1 MFGCYKIKSVETL
14 VTLGKSKL
22 EEGDFDQALDL
33 FQQAILLD
41 QKDPDLWNLTGIT
54 LRSMGRYSE
63 AVECFNKSLSLDPR
77 DKILLNEKLP
87 KFKGSIP
94 KIISNKN

>member
-1 MFGCYKIKSVETL
+1 MII
-14 VTLGKSKL
+14 LGKSKL
-22 EEGDFDQALDL
+22 EKGDFDGALDL

-54 LRSMGRYSE
+54 LRSMGRYNE

-77 DKILLNEKLP
+77 DKD
-87 KFKGSIP
+87 S
-94 KIISNKN
+94 S

>member
-1 MFGCYKIKSVETL
+1 LFGCFKIKSVETL

-77 DKILLNEKLP
+77 DKD
-87 KFKGSIP
+87 S
-94 KIISNKN
+94 S

>member
-54 LRSMGRYSE
+54 LRSMGRYNE
-63 AVECFNKSLSLDPR
+63 AVECFNKSLRLDPR
-77 DKILLNEKLP
+77 DKD
-87 KFKGSIP
+87 S
-94 KIISNKN
+94 S

>member
-1 MFGCYKIKSVETL
+1 LFGCYKIKSVETL
-14 VTLGKSKL
+14 IILGKSKL
-22 EEGDFDQALDL
+22 EEGDFDVALDL

-54 LRSMGRYSE
+54 LRSMGRYNE

-77 DKILLNEKLP
+77 DKD
-87 KFKGSIP
+87 S
-94 KIISNKN
+94 S

>member
-1 MFGCYKIKSVETL
+1 M

-22 EEGDFDQALDL
+22 EEGDFDVALDL

-54 LRSMGRYSE
+54 LRSMGRYNE

-77 DKILLNEKLP
+77 DKD
-87 KFKGSIP
+87 S
-94 KIISNKN
+94 S

>member
-22 EEGDFDQALDL
+22 EEGDFDVALDL

-54 LRSMGRYSE
+54 LRSMGRYNE
-63 AVECFNKSLSLDPR
+63 AIECFNKSLSLDPR
-77 DKILLNEKLP
+77 DKD
-87 KFKGSIP
+87 S
-94 KIISNKN
+94 S

>member
-22 EEGDFDQALDL
+22 EEGDFDVALDL

-54 LRSMGRYSE
+54 LRSMGRYNE
-63 AVECFNKSLSLDPR
+63 AVECFNKSLILDPR
-77 DKILLNEKLP
+77 DKD
-87 KFKGSIP
+87 S
-94 KIISNKN
+94 S

>member
-1 MFGCYKIKSVETL
+1 
-14 VTLGKSKL
+14 LGKSKL
-22 EEGDFDQALDL
+22 EEGDFDKALDL

-54 LRSMGRYSE
+54 LRSMGRYNE

-77 DKILLNEKLP
+77 DKD
-87 KFKGSIP
+87 S
-94 KIISNKN
+94 S

>member
-14 VTLGKSKL
+14 IILGKSKL
-22 EEGDFDQALDL
+22 EEGDFDEALDL
-33 FQQAILLD
+33 FQQAILLE

-54 LRSMGRYSE
+54 LRSMGRYNE

-77 DKILLNEKLP
+77 DKD
-87 KFKGSIP
+87 S
-94 KIISNKN
+94 S

>member
-54 LRSMGRYSE
+54 LRSMGRYNE

-77 DKILLNEKLP
+77 DKD
-87 KFKGSIP
+87 S
-94 KIISNKN
+94 S

>member
-22 EEGDFDQALDL
+22 EEGDFDVALDL

-54 LRSMGRYSE
+54 LRSMGRYNE
-63 AVECFNKSLSLDPR
+63 AIECFNKSLSLDPR
-77 DKILLNEKLP
+77 DKN
-87 KFKGSIP
+87 S
-94 KIISNKN
+94 S

>member
-22 EEGDFDQALDL
+22 EEGDFDVALDL

-54 LRSMGRYSE
+54 LRSMGRYNE

-77 DKILLNEKLP
+77 DKD
-87 KFKGSIP
+87 S
-94 KIISNKN
+94 S

>member
-41 QKDPDLWNLTGIT
+41 QIDPVLWNLTGIT

-63 AVECFNKSLSLDPR
+63 AVECFNKSLSLDTR
-77 DKILLNEKLP
+77 DKD
-87 KFKGSIP
+87 S
-94 KIISNKN
+94 S

>member
-22 EEGDFDQALDL
+22 EEGDFDEALDL
-33 FQQAILLD
+33 FQQAILLE

-54 LRSMGRYSE
+54 LRSMGRYNE

-77 DKILLNEKLP
+77 DKN
-87 KFKGSIP
+87 S
-94 KIISNKN
+94 S

>member
-1 MFGCYKIKSVETL
+1 LFGCYKIKSVETL
-14 VTLGKSKL
+14 IILGKSKL

-77 DKILLNEKLP
+77 DKD
-87 KFKGSIP
+87 S
-94 KIISNKN
+94 S

>member
-1 MFGCYKIKSVETL
+1 MFRCYKIKSVETL
-14 VTLGKSKL
+14 IILGKSKL
-22 EEGDFDQALDL
+22 EEGDFDVALDL

-54 LRSMGRYSE
+54 LRSMGRYNE

-77 DKILLNEKLP
+77 DKD
-87 KFKGSIP
+87 S
-94 KIISNKN
+94 S

>member
-1 MFGCYKIKSVETL
+1 LFGCYKIKSVETL

-22 EEGDFDQALDL
+22 EEGDFDVALDL

-41 QKDPDLWNLTGIT
+41 QKDPDLWNLTGIA

-77 DKILLNEKLP
+77 DKD
-87 KFKGSIP
+87 S
-94 KIISNKN
+94 S

>member
-14 VTLGKSKL
+14 IILGKSKL
-22 EEGDFDQALDL
+22 EEGDFDKALDL

-41 QKDPDLWNLTGIT
+41 QKDPDLWNHIGIT
-54 LRSMGRYSE
+54 LRSMGRYNE

-77 DKILLNEKLP
+77 DKD
-87 KFKGSIP
+87 S
-94 KIISNKN
+94 S

>member
-1 MFGCYKIKSVETL
+1 M

-22 EEGDFDQALDL
+22 EEGDFDVALDL

-41 QKDPDLWNLTGIT
+41 QKDPDLWNLTGIA
-54 LRSMGRYSE
+54 LRSIGRYDE

-77 DKILLNEKLP
+77 DKD
-87 KFKGSIP
+87 S
-94 KIISNKN
+94 S

>member
-14 VTLGKSKL
+14 IILGKSKL
-22 EEGDFDQALDL
+22 EEGDFDVALDL

-77 DKILLNEKLP
+77 DKD
-87 KFKGSIP
+87 S
-94 KIISNKN
+94 S

>member
-14 VTLGKSKL
+14 IILGKSKL

-77 DKILLNEKLP
+77 DKD
-87 KFKGSIP
+87 S
-94 KIISNKN
+94 S

>member
-1 MFGCYKIKSVETL
+1 LFGCYKIKSVETL

-77 DKILLNEKLP
+77 DKD
-87 KFKGSIP
+87 S
-94 KIISNKN
+94 S

>member
-1 MFGCYKIKSVETL
+1 
-14 VTLGKSKL
+14 LGKSKL

-77 DKILLNEKLP
+77 DKD
-87 KFKGSIP
+87 S
-94 KIISNKN
+94 S

>member
-1 MFGCYKIKSVETL
+1 LFGCYKIKSVETL
-14 VTLGKSKL
+14 IILGKSKL
-22 EEGDFDQALDL
+22 EEGDFDKALDL

-54 LRSMGRYSE
+54 LRSMGRYNE

-77 DKILLNEKLP
+77 DKD
-87 KFKGSIP
+87 S
-94 KIISNKN
+94 S

>member
-1 MFGCYKIKSVETL
+1 L

-22 EEGDFDQALDL
+22 EEGDFDVALDL

-41 QKDPDLWNLTGIT
+41 QKDPDLWNLIGIT
-54 LRSMGRYSE
+54 LRSIGRYDE

-77 DKILLNEKLP
+77 DKD
-87 KFKGSIP
+87 S
-94 KIISNKN
+94 S

>member
-14 VTLGKSKL
+14 IISGKTKL
-22 EEGDFDQALDL
+22 EEGDFDGALDL

-41 QKDPDLWNLTGIT
+41 QKDPDLWNLTGIA
-54 LRSMGRYSE
+54 LRSMGRYNE

-77 DKILLNEKLP
+77 DKD
-87 KFKGSIP
+87 S
-94 KIISNKN
+94 S

>member
-14 VTLGKSKL
+14 VTLGKLKL

-77 DKILLNEKLP
+77 DKD
-87 KFKGSIP
+87 S
-94 KIISNKN
+94 S

>member
-1 MFGCYKIKSVETL
+1 MII
-14 VTLGKSKL
+14 LGKSKL

-54 LRSMGRYSE
+54 LRSMGRYNE

-77 DKILLNEKLP
+77 DKD
-87 KFKGSIP
+87 S
-94 KIISNKN
+94 S

>member
-22 EEGDFDQALDL
+22 EKGDFDGALDL

-41 QKDPDLWNLTGIT
+41 QKDPDLWNLTGIA
-54 LRSMGRYSE
+54 LRSMGRYNE
-63 AVECFNKSLSLDPR
+63 AVECFNKSLVLDPR
-77 DKILLNEKLP
+77 DKD
-87 KFKGSIP
+87 S
-94 KIISNKN
+94 S

>member
-1 MFGCYKIKSVETL
+1 LFGWYKIKSVETL

-22 EEGDFDQALDL
+22 EEGDFDVALDL

-41 QKDPDLWNLTGIT
+41 QKDPDLWNLTGIA

-77 DKILLNEKLP
+77 DKD
-87 KFKGSIP
+87 S
-94 KIISNKN
+94 S